1 MTVIIITNEEK
12 EKLKLN
18 FKGNYNI
25 KEVIDYIDQIT
36 NIYIYIY
43 KNLITKV
50 YYNINID
57 NQFDLK
63 KFELIIRRCHKVL
76 ENNTNI
82 YTIHLIPTEAKKI
95 LDFDNILTAK
105 NVNSGFT
112 YANGNDIYIF
122 RKEEYPKVIIHELL
136 HHNKDLHNDTFNNSN
151 KEALMK
157 HFDITKDTILILNE
171 TLIEL
176 HALLL
181 HLTYISQEYKMDLKK
196 LFKKE
201 LDYSIY
207 KSSQILKLKKK
218 NKKWCDKCNIYSY
231 IIFKTIIM
239 INLKEFFKS
248 FTYPYNDTMVTNFII
263 DNSKSLFDLCK
274 KNKKKKFQRP
284 DNSLCFMLSSDL

>member
-1 MTVIIITNEEK
+1 MVIVTSEIKK
-12 EKLKLN
+12 ELKSH
-18 FKGNYNI
+18 FTGSYNI
-25 KEVIDYIDQIT
+25 PEIISYINEIT
-36 NIYIYIY
+36 EIYIY
-43 KNLITKV
+43 KYENIEIRV
-50 YYNINID
+50 YYRSGIDEINIPKIQKVIKRAFKVVD
-57 NQFDLK
+57 NYKNKLFK
-63 KFELIIRRCHKVL
+63 
-76 ENNTNI
+76 
-82 YTIHLIPTEAKKI
+82 IHLIYSPAKKEFEFKEMI
-95 LDFDNILTAK
+95 TAR

-112 YANGNDIYIF
+112 YPNGNDIYIF